1 MSSVR
6 PGRKAGLARSAAAM
20 LLAAALLSGMATS
33 AWAVPVRS
41 AASWTDTFDSTLGI
55 SELSGT
61 AVSGDALRLAEADPV
76 DLGAPVPGESAV
88 YSILSTALGTH
99 SKDVFCGTGQKGHLV
114 EFDPGELFQ
123 EMYEGPSHWG
133 VSNSRGQ
140 AVTSPSEQTRVTA
153 LAQAGAL
160 VVGGTYPDGHLFSF
174 DPSAP
179 GSPPSDLGTCPG
191 TTGAVLALA
200 YDSPLV
206 YTGTSGGDVFTHN
219 GGFTD
224 LGQPSASNAV
234 NALLYTAGALYIGS
248 DSGNLYRYNGGGPGA
263 FTDLGPVGGGAINAL
278 TPAGTVIY
286 LGTAS
291 GTLFSYDTAAPG
303 AFNDLGQ
310 PPGSSGA
317 LGALAATGTS
327 VYAGRSD
334 GHVYLYDGGW
344 PADSD
349 QGEPPDSS
357 GEPVNCLSVGPDGV
371 LYGGTGDDD
380 AGVAGHLFRMSGYE
394 DYGLAP
400 GPSPVTS
407 VTRCANK
414 VLLADQAGELYS
426 FPSPGTF
433 DLIGT
438 PDGSAIND
446 MDSTTGTTYIGTQAG
461 NLYSYT
467 DGGSIQPVGAPAV
480 PSAVKSVLIHF
491 PFLDVGLEDGRI
503 YRLALGSPFPDT
515 PLATLPGGATLDDLA
530 WMDSALYIAGYDGA
544 MSESHLYSYDT
555 EFTDHGNNGDTSEI
569 NALAVSGGEVFAG
582 HQGGRLY
589 SFDGA
594 AWSGELGDCG
604 GPVTAMAPGDSG
616 IVCGTAGGSLF
627 IFDTALRDCGAV
639 PGSSAVNCLD
649 QINGY
654 VFGGTAEGRLF
665 SHDDSWLADRGQ
677 PVQLQI
683 DSFCMEY
690 DPNRGLFYAGTY
702 RNGHF
707 LVMDPVSG
715 KVIDRGRPING
726 EREIE
731 DILVASDGAVYGITY
746 GGTGELHNPDGGH
759 LFEYDPAT
767 MSFTDRGRAPGPQ
780 DNWWIS
786 SLLEVPD
793 GPGPGY
799 DVYAATGKCVPGQ
812 DGTVFSY
819 DPATQTSTYL
829 GEPVPGEG
837 TMSLAM
843 GGGLVYGATWDP
855 EDASGSTSSVYRFD
869 PTLPVFT
876 PEVLGPAPA
885 APGGSTSNRVVNT
898 LCQNGTLMYG
908 AQNNGYLFSFDPG
921 DLPTWDPAVIGKPF
935 DATSIKPLC
944 DGPDGSLLCGT
955 MAEGGGHVVRYD
967 QGGGFTDVAMP
978 TGAYQEGIAGLAYS
992 GDPDGV
998 IGLGSLAG
1006 GLGETNPSHLYTIS
1020 GYQAGP
1026 GHYAVSTDIKP
1037 GVTELDPPVPGH
1049 ESVGALCPAPQGEMM
1064 VYGATANGETGLDA
1078 EFFVYKTGFGV
1089 GADHWIVPGGHN
1101 GIGAICLGPDG
1112 RVYIGTAD
1120 AQGGPDAELLRYDP
1134 ADPGNI
1140 VSLGVVPLAGTKGI
1154 FSLAAGTNGNI
1165 YIGTGDRWLDAA
1177 WDRCHIVEYAPGTGI
1192 FTDRG
1197 EVGTGPNRLS
1207 ALVMGTDGYLYGGAG
1222 YVPGTEIPGIQF
1234 MKYTISTG
1242 NHSEST
1248 SGEFGTESSIDAMV
1262 VGPDGKMYCG
1272 SGPGGRLVS
1281 FVFASQTFTW
1291 EQSGWPYSGGP
1302 VTALTSTDDAVI
1314 GCAGSNGNLFRFVP
1328 GSEYTD
1334 MGPLTYD
1341 GGEVACAVTDNLG
1354 KPYFGTAGPHPL
1366 VRYDP
1371 DYRFFWSTVDY
1382 TKNQPGTT
1390 TATVDI
1396 LNEAGSSTLLADVTD
1411 GQDISTVPASNAG
1424 VRLRGNL
1431 TSPDG
1436 LETPT
1441 IDDWGVT
1448 WDPWPNID
1456 TITPAE
1462 AYRGDVIYIWGSN
1475 FGTVPGTVTVDGVP
1489 ATPTGFW
1496 TDAFISV
1503 FVPEAAQEGSVHVDI
1518 GAGKTADGTFT
1529 LLDPPHL
1536 DSIDPTSAHVGDTL
1550 ELHGTGFTD
1559 TREDGDY
1566 VSFNGTAGAD
1576 YLQWSDTLIRARVP
1590 VGATTGAVT
1599 VVVDGNE
1606 SNGKTLTVLSGGDPT
1621 VEVTAPADGQSVS
1634 GPVSVSATVQA
1645 GAAVQKVDFLVDGA
1659 VVATDTSAPYGCSW
1673 DADSATDGGRTVSA
1687 RATDVASRT
1696 GSDSVTA
1703 YVNHTVPTAATHW
1716 YFAEGCTDYGFETWV
1731 LIANPGDK
1739 ATVAQVTF
1747 MDDDGETWNRPLDL
1761 PPDSRATLNA
1771 AEVVGSANISVEVT
1785 AYEPVVCE
1793 RAMYWS
1799 GREEGHSSV
1808 GATAL
1813 SREWYFAEGCTD
1825 YGFETYLLLGN
1836 PGDSDVDATVRY
1848 LKEDG
1853 TQYETAHSLPAHSR
1867 VTVDTVLEVGADEFS
1882 LQVES
1887 GAPGIV
1893 AERAVYYGS
1902 RRCGTETIG
1911 CPKPSTSWF
1920 LSEGSTDWGFET
1932 WLLIGRPGTGDAT
1945 VAVTYRKG
1953 NGETVQR
1960 VYPVKAGSRFTV
1972 DLATE
1977 VGTADVSTQVVSDLP
1992 VVCERAMYWNGR
2004 TAGHCTIGS
2013 PGSSLTWYLAEGCTD
2028 YGFET
2033 WLLLDNPWDT
2043 EIGVQLMF
2051 LKEDGTSV
2059 PFSVSLPAHTR
2070 ISLDASSYVPGVSF
2084 STAITAERPVMCER
2098 AMYWSGRSGGTG
2110 SIGAR

>member
-1 MSSVR
+1 MRFIRSRRRVAS
-6 PGRKAGLARSAAAM
+6 ARSAAAV
-20 LLAAALLSGMATS
+20 LLAAALLSGMATW

-41 AASWTDTFDSTLGI
+41 ADSWADTFDSTLGI
-55 SELSGT
+55 SEFSGT
-61 AVSGDALRLAEADPV
+61 TSSGGSLRLAEADPV
-76 DLGAPVPGESAV
+76 DLGEPVPGESTV
-88 YSILSTALGTH
+88 YSVLSTDLGMH
-99 SKDVFCGTGQKGHLV
+99 AKDVFCGTGQKGHLV
-114 EFDPGELFQ
+114 EYDPGELFQ

-133 VSNSRGQ
+133 ISNSRGQ
-140 AVTSPSEQTRVTA
+140 AVTSPVVQTRVTA

-160 VVGGTYPDGHLFSF
+160 VVGGTHPDGHLFSF
-174 DPSAP
+174 DPAAP
-179 GSPPSDLGTCPG
+179 GSPPSDLGSCPD
-191 TTGAVLALA
+191 TSGAVLALA
-200 YDSPLV
+200 YDTPLV
-206 YTGTSGGDVFTHN
+206 YAGTSGGDVFTYD
-219 GGFTD
+219 GSFAD
-224 LGQPSASNAV
+224 LGQPSGADDPV
-234 NALLYTAGALYIGS
+234 GALLHTAGALYIGS
-248 DSGNLYRYNGGGPGA
+248 GDGNLYRYSGGGPGA
-263 FTDLGPVGGGAINAL
+263 FTDLGSVGGGAIDAL
-278 TPAGTVIY
+278 TSIGTVIY
-286 LGTAS
+286 VGTAS

-317 LGALAATGTS
+317 INALAAGGS
-327 VYAGRSD
+327 SLYAGRED
-334 GHVYLYDGGW
+334 GHVYVYEGGW
-344 PADSD
+344 PADAD
-349 QGEPPDSS
+349 QGAPPDSS
-357 GEPVNCLSVGPDGV
+357 GEPINCLSVGPDGV

-380 AGVAGHLFRMSGYE
+380 GAVAGRLFRMSGYE

-407 VTRCANK
+407 VTRCANR

-426 FPSPGTF
+426 FTSPGTF
-433 DLIGT
+433 NPLGS
-438 PDGSAIND
+438 PDGSAVND

-461 NLYSYT
+461 NLYSFT

-480 PSAVKSVLIHF
+480 LSPVKSVLIHF

-503 YRLALGSPFPDT
+503 YRMALGSPFPDT
-515 PLATLPGGATLDDLA
+515 PLATLPGGAMLNDLA

-555 EFTDHGNNGDTSEI
+555 EFTDHGNDGDASEI
-569 NALAVSGGEVFAG
+569 YTLAVSGGEVYAG
-582 HQGGRLY
+582 HQSGRLY

-604 GPVTAMAPGDSG
+604 SPVAAMAPGDSG
-616 IVCGTAGGSLF
+616 VVCGTDAGTLF
-627 IFDTALRDCGAV
+627 IYDSALRDAGSV
-639 PGSSAVNCLD
+639 PGPSAVNCLD
-649 QINGY
+649 QISGY

-677 PVQLQI
+677 PVERQI
-683 DSFCMEY
+683 EVFCMEH
-690 DPNRGLFYAGTY
+690 DPYTGLFYAGTY

-707 LVMDPVSG
+707 LVIDPDAGTV
-715 KVIDRGRPING
+715 VDRGRPING

-731 DILVASDGAVYGITY
+731 DIVVASDGTVYGATY
-746 GGTGELHNPDGGH
+746 GGTSEKHNPAGGH
-759 LFEYDPAT
+759 LFEFDPA
-767 MSFTDRGRAPGPQ
+767 SGAFTDRGRAPGPEES
-780 DNWWIS
+780 WWIS
-786 SLLEVPD
+786 SLVEVVD
-793 GPGPGY
+793 GPGPDY
-799 DVYAATGKCVPGQ
+799 DIYAATGKVVPGQ
-812 DGTVFSY
+812 EGTVFVY
-819 DPATQTSTYL
+819 DPVTQTSAHL
-829 GEPVPGEG
+829 GVPVAGEG
-837 TMSLAM
+837 TMTMALR
-843 GGGLVYGATWDP
+843 GDRVYGATWDP
-855 EDASGSTSSVYRFD
+855 EDASGSTSSVYRFE
-869 PTLPVFT
+869 PGVPFS
-876 PEVLGPAPA
+876 PEVLGAAPA
-885 APGGSTSNRVVNT
+885 APGGSTNNRVVNI
-898 LCQNGTLMYG
+898 LLPSGGLIYG
-908 AQNNGYLFSFDPG
+908 AQNNGYLFSFDP
-921 DLPTWDPAVIGKPF
+921 DVPYDPVVTGKPF
-935 DATSIKPLC
+935 DATSVKPLSG
-944 DGPDGSLLCGT
+944 GPGGSLLCGT
-955 MAEGGGHVVRYD
+955 MAEGGGHVVGYD
-967 QGGGFTDVAMP
+967 DEGFQDLAVPGVPFQDGVASLAYEPGSPGIIVCATLGSP
-978 TGAYQEGIAGLAYS
+978 TGG
-992 GDPDGV
+992 PDDRYAARV
-998 IGLGSLAG
+998 F
-1006 GLGETNPSHLYTIS
+1006 TIR
-1020 GYQAGP
+1020 GYQAG
-1026 GHYAVSTDIKP
+1026 GGQYAVSTDIKP
-1037 GVTELDPPVPGH
+1037 GVTELDPPVTGH
-1049 ESVGALCPAPQGEMM
+1049 ESVGAICPAPQGEMM
-1064 VYGATANGETGLDA
+1064 VYGGTANGETGPGA

-1089 GADHWIVPGGHN
+1089 GPDHWTVPGGHK
-1101 GIGAICLGPDG
+1101 GIGAICLGTDG

-1120 AQGGPDAELLRYDP
+1120 AQGGLDAELLRYDP
-1134 ADPGNI
+1134 DDPGNI

-1165 YIGTGDRWLDAA
+1165 YIGTGDRWLGAA
-1177 WDRCHIVEYAPGTGI
+1177 WDRCHIVEYAPGTGT

-1207 ALVMGTDGYLYGGAG
+1207 SLVMGTDGYLYGGAG

-1234 MKYTISTG
+1234 MKYNISTG

-1262 VGPDGKMYCG
+1262 VGPDGRLYCG

-1291 EQSGWPYSGGP
+1291 EQSGWPYSGQP
-1302 VTALTSTDDAVI
+1302 VTALTSSDDAVI

-1328 GSEYTD
+1328 GSGYTD
-1334 MGPLTYD
+1334 MGLLTYD
-1341 GGEVACAVTDNLG
+1341 GVEVACAVTDNLG
-1354 KPYFGTAGPHPL
+1354 KQYFGTAGPHPL

-1371 DYRFFWSTVDY
+1371 DYRFFWSTVDF
-1382 TKNQPGTT
+1382 TESEPGTT

-1424 VRLRGNL
+1424 IRLRGNL
-1431 TSPDG
+1431 SSVDG
-1436 LETPT
+1436 VQTPT

-1456 TITPAE
+1456 AVTPAE

-1475 FGTVPGTVTVDGVP
+1475 FGTVPGTVTVDGAP

-1496 TDAFISV
+1496 TEGFISV
-1503 FVPEAAQEGSVHVDI
+1503 FVPEAADEGTVNVDI
-1518 GAGKTADGTFT
+1518 DMGKTADGSFT

-1536 DSIDPTSAHVGDTL
+1536 DSIDPTSAHVGDVV

-1559 TREDGDY
+1559 TKEAGDY
-1566 VSFNGTAGAD
+1566 VSFNGTVAAD
-1576 YLQWSDTLIRARVP
+1576 YPQWSDTLIRVKVP
-1590 VGATTGAVT
+1590 AGATTGAVR

-1606 SNGKTLTVLSGGDPT
+1606 SNGRTLTVLSGGNPT

-1634 GPVSVSATVQA
+1634 GTVAVSATVQA

-1659 VVATDTSAPYGCSW
+1659 VVATDTSAPYGCTW
-1673 DADSATDGGRTVSA
+1673 DADSAEDGGRTVSA
-1687 RATDVASRT
+1687 RATDAAART

-1731 LIANPGDK
+1731 LIANPGDS
-1739 ATVAQVTF
+1739 ATVAQVNF
-1747 MDDDGETWNRPLDL
+1747 MDEDGETWNRPLDL
-1761 PPDSRATLNA
+1761 PPDSRVTLNA
-1771 AEVVGSANISVEVT
+1771 SEVVGSANISVEVT

-1836 PGDSDVDATVRY
+1836 PGDSDVEATVRY

-1853 TQYETAHSLPAHSR
+1853 TQYETAHTLPAHSR
-1867 VTVDTVLEVGADEFS
+1867 LTVDTVTELGAAEFS
-1882 LQVES
+1882 IQVES

-1945 VAVTYRKG
+1945 VTATYRKG

-1977 VGTADVSTQVVSDLP
+1977 VGTADVSTQVVSDVP

-2043 EIGVQLMF
+2043 EIGAQLMF

-2070 ISLDASSYVPGVSF
+2070 VSLDASSYVPGASF
-2084 STAITAERPVMCER
+2084 STEITAERPVMCER